1 MSTQKKTPKIVGL
14 LGKTRD
20 ELSTTGPTAWFALFP
35 GSRREGEEWIPDGT
49 KPFRVLIVINRVKT
63 WLTAGDIKA
72 LHQLFD
78 ENKEDIEAGFQLADL
93 QTERQIQRLQES
105 LEK

>member
-1 MSTQKKTPKIVGL
+1 MSTPKKTPKIVGL

-35 GSRREGEEWIPDGT
+35 GSRREGEEWIPDGS
-49 KPFRVLIVINRVKT
+49 KPFRVLVVINRVKT

-72 LHQLFD
+72 MLDLFKD
-78 ENKEDIEAGFQLADL
+78 NQDDIDAGFALADI
-93 QTERQIQRLQES
+93 QTEQQIERLQKS